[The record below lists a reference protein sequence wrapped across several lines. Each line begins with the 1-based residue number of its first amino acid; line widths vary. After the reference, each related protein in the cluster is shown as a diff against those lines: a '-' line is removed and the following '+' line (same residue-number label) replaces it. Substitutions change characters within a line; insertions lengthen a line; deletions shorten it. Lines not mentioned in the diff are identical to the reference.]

1 MQNTDIDLKN
11 LPSTPLYP
19 LKNPILT
26 PEQLE
31 QKRKDLIVDLNQK
44 SKELTELGLL
54 DKLGS
59 FVGYQT
65 DNAKEREKQLTD
77 LKTQALD
84 NKLEF
89 KDLPNAIKDDYYNKA
104 ETSLFNPLKTKNEIA
119 KEDYQKDL
127 QRKAILNKTS
137 KELTES
143 DKELISDDSG
153 VFNNAL
159 DAITGKS
166 EAEKLKEYKEK
177 EKAKDITKEI
187 QKAYSAF
194 SNIDK
199 NKDFFSLFTS
209 EDKEAQEKAKQDF
222 ETIAKNLYHFDS
234 VIYNEKN
241 EPFVVKGNKVYKIN
255 DGFIDNFTQSL
266 LNNKF
271 SLSGSVAG
279 GLTGAKYGKNAG
291 ALGLV
296 GGAIA
301 GAALGA
307 SVGAASDAIV
317 ANLALDRE
325 NKADEI
331 IRHALSEGALSLATD
346 TIMLGAG
353 KVLKPLAKAPL
364 KLAEMSMPF
373 QFTKNFF
380 TGNAKRASEII
391 ETTLSK
397 EQQEVLKEFS
407 AQFGGETKISA
418 NNANDFLRDKIKSV
432 FKGDEDKLKAY
443 DKVKEILTLDNYK
456 EQQQAFIRAIRSDE
470 TGNTLAFLIEAANL
484 SPKAN
489 ANLKSILNQTTENLT
504 KSLKQFDLKDYEIK
518 SVFDNLEQGTK
529 ESYNKA
535 LNEIIG
541 KLYDGSYKVNLRDSV
556 QDATNFEKF
565 LNDLKAQGEI
575 DVQAK
580 SFLRQIEENVYNP
593 NGVTYEQ
600 LKNSRQL
607 INAYLRNVKDPS
619 TLGYIQKASANFLK
633 DDIDNAIES
642 LLKQNKS
649 AYEKISELQKS
660 AISDYREMKQ
670 ALELVDKAKIRDKNT
685 RASDA
690 VNSLMDILK
699 AQGQRDLSNYAALT
713 KGLQESDKERLELSM
728 LNRLMGE
735 SLKQDE
741 SLKVF
746 DSAHFFNKLDEFKD
760 DVFTTP
766 KAKEYIDIASGFH
779 KLFKNDAKIAESLR
793 PATTKNLSQGLA
805 TTLSGALKYQWTK
818 FTLGTLYRNAPDRI
832 LGIKLPKALNEA
844 TAGAALK
851 YHIKRA
857 LERSHTIS
865 DFSKQLELSAKN
877 SKFTNN
883 TLKIIE
889 ELNNGVKQASE
900 EIKEKARDFSNE
912 KLTNEQIKELLDNT
926 EIPTSGRDAITF
938 GTNNLTPEIVEFLHK
953 NNKKMIIEK
962 ASNKELELLAD
973 ANFKH
978 PENIRASLDH
988 DAITHILKRHGV
1000 NSVNVKN
1007 GEIPI
1012 TNDDIANYRYIVN
1025 NADAILRT
1033 IDKYNKEA
1041 ITAFKQVNGYAVVVE
1056 QAINKKN
1063 ELVLKTMF
1071 KSNGSYKNNEVYKE
1085 FSSTSLNANAKVPHR
1100 LSSYSGATKNP
1111 TQKPL
1116 TSQEDLLKTSE
1127 NLNET
1132 TQDAKNLSPL
1142 ELAQAE
1148 KLAKLESERLE
1159 SEKEF
1164 LRLKKQEAT
1173 RKAALKKKLEHER
1186 GNAGNIESATKIEVG
1201 EDIPTHTQTQI
1212 PKSRVRLNER
1222 EIYDLNYTIVKAKD
1236 LKPSFTTGGTQKRT
1250 DMNEEQ
1256 IKSIAENFDPKKIFG
1271 SGGFEDLPIILHD
1284 GQVIAGNHRVA
1295 GMLNFTPKSRYIYEK
1310 AIKEYYHID
1319 LKPDELL
1326 VRLPSKRLNNT
1337 EINNLAASSNQG
1349 RFNSES
1355 DHAIAVLSH
1364 YEPKLKELEKQL
1376 NADSIYSLKNIV
1388 AKNLN
1393 FDKATHPNV
1402 GDSNLALLMFNMPRT
1417 KTQGIELLNRWQKE
1431 FSNDIK
1437 SYEKVKKMF
1446 VDNAG
1451 SFHNLIHDMNFPNV
1465 SLNAYLSDIMDRS
1478 FANLKNYQ
1486 STSDSLKDLSEKFYK
1501 TNSLEMFEK
1510 SDQTTSDIS
1519 EILGSAIARFARFD
1533 DPSKA
1538 LFEAL
1543 RSDNIKKGLKD
1554 FKIADVTKDMFNPDS
1569 KEFKD
1574 IDIYDFTHY
1583 LLMVNREPNENNPTL
1598 KRLIEAV
1605 KDIQK
1610 ESEKGIKGQKLK
1622 TPSEWGHNYSEFK
1635 GDGLG
1640 AINKLLETK
1649 KGFVAGAFH
1658 KESLGD
1664 IDLVWGNKDYGLE
1677 HILKRRIESYIEK
1690 GLKPKFAEQRAL
1702 NLVRMIPEA
1711 IEKGKVGRD
1720 IQGRLK
1726 IETKD
1731 ILVALRDNWQ
1741 GEPLKSRWVITG
1753 FEKKVGN
1760 IREQAK
1766 FIDPS
1771 LITKDGE
1778 HLASSLNSNEPNPN
1792 IKK

>member
-1 MQNTDIDLKN
+1 MQAENNNIDLKN
-11 LPSTPLYP
+11 LPNTPLYP
-19 LKNPILT
+19 LKNPVLT

-54 DKLGS
+54 DKLGG

-143 DKELISDDSG
+143 DKELISDDG
-153 VFNNAL
+153 GFFNNAL
-159 DAITGKS
+159 DFVTDKS
-166 EAEKLKEYKEK
+166 EVERLQEYKEK
-177 EKAKDITKEI
+177 EKAKVITKEI

-199 NKDFFSLFTS
+199 NKDFFSLFSS

-222 ETIAKNLYHFDS
+222 ETIAINLYHFDS
-234 VIYNEKN
+234 VIYNDKN
-241 EPFVVKGNKVYKIN
+241 EPFVVKGDKVYKIN

-271 SLSGSVAG
+271 SLAGSVAG

-291 ALGLV
+291 ALGLL

-307 SVGAASDAIV
+307 SAGAASDAIV
-317 ANLALDRE
+317 TNLALDRE

-353 KVLKPLAKAPL
+353 KALKPLAKTPL

-373 QFTKNFF
+373 QFAKNFF

-397 EQQEVLKEFS
+397 EQQEALKEFS
-407 AQFGGETKISA
+407 AQFGGETKINA

-432 FKGDEDKLKAY
+432 FKGDEAKLKAY
-443 DKVKEILTLDNYK
+443 DKVKEILTLDNHK

-470 TGNTLAFLIEAANL
+470 TGNTLAFLVEAANL
-484 SPKAN
+484 SPKAS

-529 ESYNKA
+529 ESYDKA

-541 KLYDGSYKVNLRDSV
+541 KLYDGSYKVNLRESV

-633 DDIDNAIES
+633 NDIDNAIES

-660 AISDYREMKQ
+660 AINDYREMKQ

-685 RASDA
+685 HESDA
-690 VNSLMDILK
+690 VNSLMNIIK
-699 AQGQRDLSNYAALT
+699 AQGQKDLSNYHALT
-713 KGLQESDKERLELSM
+713 KGLNQSDKERLELSM
-728 LNRLMGE
+728 LNRLMEE

-741 SLKVF
+741 GLKVF
-746 DSAHFFNKLDEFKD
+746 DSAHFFNKLNEFKD
-760 DVFTTP
+760 EVFSTP

-779 KLFKNDAKIAESLR
+779 KLFKNDAKIAESLK

-832 LGIKLPKALNEA
+832 LGVKLPKALNEA

-857 LERSHTIS
+857 LERSHSIS

-877 SKFTNN
+877 SQFTNN

-889 ELNNGVKQASE
+889 ELNNGIKQSSE
-900 EIKEKARDFSNE
+900 EIKEATKPSNLVKSIREQDTRHFEVIEDKEAFFKDLNQNLKDNATPLPKGMSVEEFKQTLESVENKDRFLEHLETRDNSQDRLKFISLIEPILREPHIEIFIKDRDSAIAKKEYIKAFKDENNTR
-912 KLTNEQIKELLDNT
+912 LYMLITQDNDT
-926 EIPTSGRDAITF
+926 
-938 GTNNLTPEIVEFLHK
+938 
-953 NNKKMIIEK
+953 
-962 ASNKELELLAD
+962 
-973 ANFKH
+973 
-978 PENIRASLDH
+978 
-988 DAITHILKRHGV
+988 
-1000 NSVNVKN
+1000 
-1007 GEIPI
+1007 
-1012 TNDDIANYRYIVN
+1012 
-1025 NADAILRT
+1025 ILRT
-1033 IDKYNKEA
+1033 FIPKLNERYMRNHVRDADIIHSFIQPNR
-1041 ITAFKQVNGYAVVVE
+1041 TAKSDNALSDVVVYGE
-1056 QAINKKN
+1056 N
-1063 ELVLKTMF
+1063 T
-1071 KSNGSYKNNEVYKE
+1071 
-1085 FSSTSLNANAKVPHR
+1085 
-1100 LSSYSGATKNP
+1100 

-1116 TSQEDLLKTSE
+1116 TSQADLLKTSE

-1132 TQDAKNLSPL
+1132 TQEAKNLSPL
-1142 ELAQAE
+1142 EQAKAE

-1164 LRLKKQEAT
+1164 TRLKEQET
-1173 RKAALKKKLEHER
+1173 KRKEALKKKLEHER

-1201 EDIPTHTQTQI
+1201 EDIPTRTQAQI

-1222 EIYDLNYTIVKAKD
+1222 EIYDLNYAIVKAKD

-1295 GMLNFTPKSRYIYEK
+1295 GMLNFTPKSRFAYEK

-1393 FDKATHPNV
+1393 FDKATHHNV

-1451 SFHNLIHDMNFPNV
+1451 SFHNLIHDMSFPNV

-1486 STSDSLKDLSEKFYK
+1486 TTSESLKDLSEKFYK

-1510 SDQTTSDIS
+1510 SDQSASDIG
-1519 EILGSAIARFARFD
+1519 EILGGAIARFARFD

-1543 RSDNIKKGLKD
+1543 RSDNIKKGLKE
-1554 FKIADVTKDMFNPDS
+1554 FKIADITKDMFNPNS

-1583 LLMVNREPNENNPTL
+1583 LLMVNREPNENNPAL
-1598 KRLIEAV
+1598 NRLIQAV
-1605 KDIQK
+1605 KDMQK
-1610 ESEKGIKGQKLK
+1610 
-1622 TPSEWGHNYSEFK
+1622 
-1635 GDGLG
+1635 
-1640 AINKLLETK
+1640 ETK
-1649 KGFVAGAFH
+1649 KTI
-1658 KESLGD
+1658 KEQK
-1664 IDLVWGNKDYGLE
+1664 IKTP
-1677 HILKRRIESYIEK
+1677 ILKRRE
-1690 GLKPKFAEQRAL
+1690 EQ
-1702 NLVRMIPEA
+1702 A
-1711 IEKGKVGRD
+1711 IE
-1720 IQGRLK
+1720 LK
-1726 IETKD
+1726 KD
-1731 ILVALRDNWQ
+1731 
-1741 GEPLKSRWVITG
+1741 
-1753 FEKKVGN
+1753 
-1760 IREQAK
+1760 
-1766 FIDPS
+1766 
-1771 LITKDGE
+1771 
-1778 HLASSLNSNEPNPN
+1778 
-1792 IKK
+1792 

>member
-1 MQNTDIDLKN
+1 M
-11 LPSTPLYP
+11 
-19 LKNPILT
+19 
-26 PEQLE
+26 
-31 QKRKDLIVDLNQK
+31 
-44 SKELTELGLL
+44 
-54 DKLGS
+54 
-59 FVGYQT
+59 
-65 DNAKEREKQLTD
+65 
-77 LKTQALD
+77 
-84 NKLEF
+84 
-89 KDLPNAIKDDYYNKA
+89 
-104 ETSLFNPLKTKNEIA
+104 
-119 KEDYQKDL
+119 
-127 QRKAILNKTS
+127 
-137 KELTES
+137 
-143 DKELISDDSG
+143 
-153 VFNNAL
+153 
-159 DAITGKS
+159 
-166 EAEKLKEYKEK
+166 
-177 EKAKDITKEI
+177 
-187 QKAYSAF
+187 
-194 SNIDK
+194 
-199 NKDFFSLFTS
+199 
-209 EDKEAQEKAKQDF
+209 
-222 ETIAKNLYHFDS
+222 
-234 VIYNEKN
+234 IYNEKN
-241 EPFVVKGNKVYKIN
+241 EPFVIKGDKVYKIN

-271 SLSGSVAG
+271 SIAGSVAG
-279 GLTGAKYGKNAG
+279 GITGAKYAKSAG

-307 SVGAASDAIV
+307 TTGAATDAIV
-317 ANLALDRE
+317 TNLALDRE

-346 TIMLGAG
+346 TLMLGAG
-353 KVLKPLAKAPL
+353 KALKPLAKAPL

-397 EQQEVLKEFS
+397 EQQEALKEFS
-407 AQFGGETKISA
+407 AQFGGETKINA
-418 NNANDFLRDKIKSV
+418 NNANDFLRDKLKSV
-432 FKGDEDKLKAY
+432 FKGDESKLNAY
-443 DKVKEILTLDNYK
+443 DKVKEILTLDNHK

-470 TGNTLAFLIEAANL
+470 TGNTLAFLVEAANL

-504 KSLKQFDLKDYEIK
+504 KSLRQFDLKDYEIK

-529 ESYNKA
+529 ESYDKA

-541 KLYDGSYKVNLRDSV
+541 KLYDDSYKVNLRENI

-565 LNDLKAQGEI
+565 LNDLRSQGEI
-575 DVQAK
+575 DPQAK

-633 DDIDNAIES
+633 NDIDNAIES

-685 RASDA
+685 HESDA
-690 VNSLMDILK
+690 VNSLMNIIK
-699 AQGQRDLSNYAALT
+699 AQGQKDLSNYHALT
-713 KGLQESDKERLELSM
+713 KGLNESDKERLELSM
-728 LNRLMGE
+728 LNRLMEE

-746 DSAHFFNKLDEFKD
+746 DSAQFFNKLNEFKD

-779 KLFKNDAKIAESLR
+779 KLFKNDAKIAESLK

-857 LERSHTIS
+857 LERSHSIS
-865 DFSKQLELSAKN
+865 DFSKQLNLSAKN
-877 SKFTNN
+877 SQFTNN

-900 EIKEKARDFSNE
+900 ELKEKATKYESALKELQKIDES
-912 KLTNEQIKELLDNT
+912 KLTKEQQQVLKVFKGELDQAEIKGIDLNDLYILEQGSRNAGARKILRKHYGEESTGGLTNDELINMSEVIKNGSVLLESFERIKNGFRYAYEWDNN
-926 EIPTSGRDAITF
+926 GVKLRLVVDDL
-938 GTNNLTPEIVEFLHK
+938 NNG
-953 NNKKMIIEK
+953 NKIFDFY
-962 ASNKELELLAD
+962 SD
-973 ANFKH
+973 RNFKDF
-978 PENIRASLDH
+978 RGASLH
-988 DAITHILKRHGV
+988 
-1000 NSVNVKN
+1000 
-1007 GEIPI
+1007 
-1012 TNDDIANYRYIVN
+1012 
-1025 NADAILRT
+1025 
-1033 IDKYNKEA
+1033 
-1041 ITAFKQVNGYAVVVE
+1041 
-1056 QAINKKN
+1056 
-1063 ELVLKTMF
+1063 
-1071 KSNGSYKNNEVYKE
+1071 
-1085 FSSTSLNANAKVPHR
+1085 
-1100 LSSYSGATKNP
+1100 SGNHPYENNP
-1111 TQKPL
+1111 TQNPL

-1127 NLNET
+1127 NLNQT
-1132 TQDAKNLSPL
+1132 TQEAKNLSPL
-1142 ELAQAE
+1142 EQANAE
-1148 KLAKLESERLE
+1148 KLAKLESEKLE

-1164 LRLKKQEAT
+1164 TRLKEQEQA
-1173 RKAALKKKLEHER
+1173 RKEALKKKLEHER
-1186 GNAGNIESATKIEVG
+1186 GNAGNIESQTKIEVG
-1201 EDIPTHTQTQI
+1201 EDIPANAQTQI

-1222 EIYDLNYTIVKAKD
+1222 EIYDLDYAIVKAKD

-1284 GQVIAGNHRVA
+1284 GQVIAGNHRVQ
-1295 GMLNFTPKSRYIYEK
+1295 GMLNFTPKSRFTYEK

-1451 SFHNLIHDMNFPNV
+1451 SFHNLIHDMSFPKV

-1478 FANLKNYQ
+1478 FANLKNYT
-1486 STSDSLKDLSEKFYK
+1486 STSESLKDLSEKFYK
-1501 TNSLEMFEK
+1501 TNSLDMFEK
-1510 SDQTTSDIS
+1510 SDQSASDIS
-1519 EILGSAIARFARFD
+1519 EILGGAIARFARFD

-1543 RSDNIKKGLKD
+1543 KSDNIKKGLKE
-1554 FKIADVTKDMFNPDS
+1554 FKIADEAKDMFDPNS

-1598 KRLIEAV
+1598 KRLIEAI
-1605 KDIQK
+1605 KDMQK
-1610 ESEKGIKGQKLK
+1610 ENEKVKEASKTNAEATKKGIKERAFKVIEDKEAFLK
-1622 TPSEWGHNYSEFK
+1622 DLN
-1635 GDGLG
+1635 
-1640 AINKLLETK
+1640 AIKPTQLPREIDTDSFLKAFNGVENKENFIKHLK
-1649 KGFVAGAFH
+1649 
-1658 KESLGD
+1658 
-1664 IDLVWGNKDYGLE
+1664 NKPDDKHRLAY
-1677 HILKRRIESYIEK
+1677 
-1690 GLKPKFAEQRAL
+1690 L
-1702 NLVRMIPEA
+1702 NLVEPTLKEPDITL
-1711 IEKGKVGRD
+1711 IFKNQGKEVKKEH
-1720 IQGRLK
+1720 IKAFQGDPK
-1726 IETKD
+1726 TIYYF
-1731 ILVALRDNWQ
+1731 LVTQDN
-1741 GEPLKSRWVITG
+1741 KSKLITG
-1753 FEKKVGN
+1753 LKVKP
-1760 IREQAK
+1760 IYIKAEIDKADIIHSFISQARTLK
-1766 FIDPS
+1766 
-1771 LITKDGE
+1771 E
-1778 HLASSLNSNEPNPN
+1778 
-1792 IKK
+1792 